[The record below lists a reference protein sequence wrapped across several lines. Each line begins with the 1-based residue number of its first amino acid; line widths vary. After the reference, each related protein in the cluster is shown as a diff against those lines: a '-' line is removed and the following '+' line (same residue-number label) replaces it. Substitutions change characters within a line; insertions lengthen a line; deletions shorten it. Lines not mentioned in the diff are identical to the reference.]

1 MDPEIVI
8 DTVTLVVVDGTKTS
22 EELRDEEYCKRRYK
36 VQNGEE
42 ERRMA
47 DRIST
52 SPYCK
57 KALCHDGRKRGRSEE
72 VGGSG
77 RWVLVFIDET
87 AVIEPNH

>member
-8 DTVTLVVVDGTKTS
+8 DTVTLVADGTETS
-22 EELRDEEYCKRRYK
+22 EELRDEEYCKRR
-36 VQNGEE
+36 QNGEE
-42 ERRMA
+42 EGRMA

-57 KALCHDGRKRGRSEE
+57 KSLCHDGRKRERSEE
-72 VGGSG
+72 VGGNG